1 MQKST
6 VRRIVFTAI
15 AAPALAFGVPAVAMA
30 DAGYDHELTKAGPK
44 GATAYHVS
52 SHAKD
57 GRVEYHESFEHV
69 GPHGAVSSS
78 THSSAD

>member
-15 AAPALAFGVPAVAMA
+15 AAPALAFGAPAVAMA
-30 DAGYDHELTKAGPK
+30 DAHYENEFSKAGPK
-44 GATAYHVS
+44 GATSFEVKA
-52 SHAKD
+52 HAKD
-57 GRVEYHESFEHV
+57 GRAEYHEAFEHA
-69 GPHGAVSSS
+69 GPHGAVSSH